1 MVLKSSVSSVKSVV
15 NMLFVLTRCKTVC
28 CAWLGVG
35 SVGSVGSFFLFAI
48 IFIRTRDVWHWVWGV
63 FYFVGVTFA
72 RNIKEKSVFLC
83 FLLTYSYLCRRK
95 VKLNYSLPT
104 ATARHCPTSR
114 EGRRAVRTARSAC
127 RSVRSRYAS
136 PTRWPA
142 SSRPSGAAVPE
153 GRACLT
159 HVKKSG
165 PGGKT

>member
-1 MVLKSSVSSVKSVV
+1 MILKSSVSSVKSVV
-15 NMLFVLTRCKTVC
+15 NMSFVLTRCKTVC
-28 CAWLGVG
+28 CAFLGAG
-35 SVGSVGSFFLFAI
+35 SVGSVGSFSLFAI
-48 IFIRTRDVWHWVWGV
+48 IYTRMRDVWHWVWGV
-63 FYFVGVTFA
+63 FHFVEDTFVRQNKLKRVLFGFA
-72 RNIKEKSVFLC
+72 
-83 FLLTYSYLCRRK
+83 LTYSYLCRRK

-114 EGRRAVRTARSAC
+114 HGRRAVRTARSVC